1 MAHSVYRS
9 YVSLLNLR
17 VAKVSEILKR
27 SWRHRRLNQLPRT
40 LEWMRKGEGQGL
52 HADERAW
59 ASATAIPL
67 PQSADCEDPVT
78 WSACCC
84 RYAHYPLNPE
94 PGMRFTVGI
103 FLSRRQVRMLFV
115 REIWPDPVAH
125 HLPPSASAEIFHERK
140 VPRGPEKRR
149 TIWEMCFSTGTP
161 FDETLT
167 SHVPSHSGK
176 NILIISTKTQQ
187 KLSFRIK
194 RNFSWL

>member
-1 MAHSVYRS
+1 MNEYERVQRQFRCHKAPIVKTPLHEVPAVAGTHIIRS
-9 YVSLLNLR
+9 
-17 VAKVSEILKR
+17 IL
-27 SWRHRRLNQLPRT
+27 S
-40 LEWMRKGEGQGL
+40 
-52 HADERAW
+52 
-59 ASATAIPL
+59 
-67 PQSADCEDPVT
+67 
-78 WSACCC
+78 
-84 RYAHYPLNPE
+84 

-103 FLSRRQVRMLFV
+103 FLSRRQVRILFV

-140 VPRGPEKRR
+140 VRRGPEKRR